1 MFGIIR
7 HNEIMTT
14 LVEFV
19 TQSPPDLQKE
29 VRDSAEFLLEKRS
42 KRMHKVPS
50 FDWEGALED
59 LGDQYTSVELQHE
72 ILKTRGE

>member
-1 MFGIIR
+1 
-7 HNEIMTT
+7 MTT

-19 TQSPPDLQKE
+19 TQLPPEIQKE
-29 VRDSAEFLLEKRS
+29 VRDFAEFLLEKRS
-42 KRMHKVPS
+42 KKVHKVPS

-59 LGDQYTSVELQHE
+59 LGDRYTSVELQHE